1 MELALHMACARDHVR
16 HKIEEE
22 PSLLLKDIL
31 IRRDNPL
38 HEYV

>member
-1 MELALHMACARDHVR
+1 MACAGDDVW
-16 HKIEEE
+16 HKIEEK